1 MPPGIVRS
9 PHSQPARFDYS
20 FIHAKDFL
28 MSESNRWGMATM
40 TLHTGA
46 EDIPGRSVS
55 PAIFQTSTYRW
66 DSVEHGLELSSQE
79 APTEFYA
86 RWGHPNGR
94 QMETIVAAL
103 EGTPA
108 ALATSSGAAAMT
120 LAILPWVGP
129 GDHVVLART
138 IYGETKNLVNR
149 ILGRFGVRHTVVDA
163 PDVAAYEAAL
173 DPATRVIVTETPA
186 NPTLD
191 CVDIAA
197 LAKLAH
203 ALGARLIVDSTF
215 ATPINTRPAL
225 LGADAVVHSATKYL
239 SGHSDVVAGVI
250 ASDAEAISRAW
261 DYLRITGPVLGPFDA
276 WLVARGLRTL
286 ELRMARHN
294 ANALA
299 LARLLERHPAV
310 ARVHYPGLTSHPAH
324 QLARHQMNGFGGMLS
339 VELHGGEKAGLRFA
353 SRLRLSVPATSL
365 GGVESLVQFP
375 ATLARITE
383 DERRASGIKP
393 GLVRLSV
400 GCENEPDLLEDV
412 AQALAD

>member
-1 MPPGIVRS
+1 MESLFPPES
-9 PHSQPARFDYS
+9 LPARFVYS
-20 FIHAKDFL
+20 LTRGFV
-28 MSESNRWGMATM
+28 MSEPNRWGVATL
-40 TLHTGA
+40 TLHAGA
-46 EDIPGRSVS
+46 EDVPGRSVS

-66 DSVEHGLELSSQE
+66 DHVQDGLELSSQE
-79 APTEFYA
+79 APTDFYA

-103 EGTPA
+103 EGTQA

-120 LAILPWVGP
+120 LALLPWVGP

-138 IYGETKNLVNR
+138 IYGETRNLVSR
-149 ILGRFGVRHTVVDA
+149 ILGRFGVRHSVVNS
-163 PDVAAYEAAL
+163 PEVAAYESVIE
-173 DPATRVIVTETPA
+173 PATRVIVTETPA

-197 LAKLAH
+197 LAKVAH
-203 ALGARLIVDSTF
+203 AHGARLIVDSTF
-215 ATPINTRPAL
+215 ATPVNTRPAA

-239 SGHSDVVAGVI
+239 AGHSDVVAGVL
-250 ASDAEAISRAW
+250 ATDSEAVSRAW

-276 WLVARGLRTL
+276 WLVTRGLRTL
-286 ELRMARHN
+286 ELRVARHN

-299 LARLLERHPAV
+299 VARLLEGQSAV

-324 QLARHQMNGFGGMLS
+324 ALARRQMKGFGGMLS
-339 VELHGGEKAGLRFA
+339 VELHGGEQAGLKFA
-353 SRLRLSVPATSL
+353 SRLRLFVPATSL

-383 DERRASGIKP
+383 QERLASGIQP

-400 GCENEPDLLEDV
+400 GCENEADLLEDV
-412 AQALAD
+412 EQALAG